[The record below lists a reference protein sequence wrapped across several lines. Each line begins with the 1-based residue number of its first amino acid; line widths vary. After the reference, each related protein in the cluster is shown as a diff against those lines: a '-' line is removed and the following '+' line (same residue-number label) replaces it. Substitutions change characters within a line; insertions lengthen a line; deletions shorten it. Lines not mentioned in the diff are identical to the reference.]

1 MACCV
6 SVSWRPYRASSVC
19 LPALLATVGLY
30 GVMSYSVERRR
41 NEIGIR
47 MALGA
52 SRGGV
57 TQMVMRE
64 AALLLAI
71 GLAIGT
77 VLALMGARGAGSMLF
92 GLTAYDPLT
101 LATALFVL
109 AVSALMAAYF
119 PSRRAAN
126 LELMATLRDD

>member
-1 MACCV
+1 M
-6 SVSWRPYRASSVC
+6 
-19 LPALLATVGLY
+19 
-30 GVMSYSVERRR
+30 M
-41 NEIGIR
+41 
-47 MALGA
+47 MK
-52 SRGGV
+52 
-57 TQMVMRE
+57 E

-71 GLAIGT
+71 GLAFGT
-77 VLALMGARGAGSMLF
+77 VLALMGARSASSMLF